1 MSDGASFTK
10 HRRVR
15 WSDLSHNVAR
25 PWMLAVGNEE
35 NQNSGSTPNDDVVRT
50 ERETVMA
57 SSCGEYGEVSAS
69 NVFLDKGVMFFS

>member
-1 MSDGASFTK
+1 M
-10 HRRVR
+10 
-15 WSDLSHNVAR
+15 SHNVAR

-50 ERETVMA
+50 KRETVMA

>member
-1 MSDGASFTK
+1 
-10 HRRVR
+10 
-15 WSDLSHNVAR
+15 
-25 PWMLAVGNEE
+25 MLAVGNEE